1 MIWSKPLILLL
12 LLLLI
17 ALKEEIKFRRAA
29 QEKYESFWDDA
40 GVMANLKMHDMSDK
54 ENYLQP
60 CKIRW
65 SKQMWNSEAA
75 RK

>member
-54 ENYLQP
+54 LPAALQD
-60 CKIRW
+60 
-65 SKQMWNSEAA
+65 SVVEANVE
-75 RK
+75 